1 MTDQKTV
8 QAADEALRFDR
19 DEAATLDEQVAAAQ
33 RLTGAGEAAG
43 EYDQASAAPAKSPE
57 ECAEALRKRLAGNHG
72 NTLAY
77 LACLK
82 ACLGDPRPYREVE
95 ESLLGSAAFALST
108 QTPHTLIGLLVADG
122 GIERIEVA
130 EGSEGAIEGEAATG
144 AEGADEAHV
153 ASEPAEQLA
162 SALAAPVAPEAPALA
177 AGDLVAVS
185 ILAGEAPAPAFA
197 AEAPAPATE
206 PAALVFAPASESGAA
221 QPAPEA
227 PASAEQPASAPET
240 SASTAVAAS
249 EVPASAPAPADQPV
263 DFLLATTPVGRAVL
277 AEYDVAARLERLVAS
292 EPEGY
297 LDAYLVVL
305 DACEGEGAT
314 LKQIEAAL
322 CGHPALSS
330 PKRVYAG
337 YFISKL
343 ETVGAIAWRDAW
355 HITDDGRR
363 ALEALAAQPL

>member
-1 MTDQKTV
+1 MTDEKTV
-8 QAADEALRFDR
+8 QVTDEALRFDR

-43 EYDQASAAPAKSPE
+43 EHDQALTAPAKSPE

-95 ESLLGSAAFALST
+95 ESLLGSAAFGLST

-122 GIERIEVA
+122 GIERTEVA

-144 AEGADEAHV
+144 AEGAGEAHV
-153 ASEPAEQLA
+153 ASEPAEQFA

-185 ILAGEAPAPAFA
+185 ILAGETPAPAFA
-197 AEAPAPATE
+197 
-206 PAALVFAPASESGAA
+206 
-221 QPAPEA
+221 
-227 PASAEQPASAPET
+227 
-240 SASTAVAAS
+240 S
-249 EVPASAPAPADQPV
+249 EVPAPASAPADQPV
-263 DFLLATTPVGRAVL
+263 DFLLATTPAGRAVL

-292 EPEGY
+292 EPGGY

-322 CGHPALSS
+322 CGHPALVS

-343 ETVGAIAWRDAW
+343 ETVGAIAWHDAW
-355 HITDDGRR
+355 QLTDDGQR

>member
-8 QAADEALRFDR
+8 QATDEALRFDR

-43 EYDQASAAPAKSPE
+43 EHDQARAAPAKSPE

-122 GIERIEVA
+122 GIERTEVA

-177 AGDLVAVS
+177 AGGLVAVS

-197 AEAPAPATE
+197 GEAPAPATE
-206 PAALVFAPASESGAA
+206 PAALVFATASESGAA

-227 PASAEQPASAPET
+227 PASA
-240 SASTAVAAS
+240 
-249 EVPASAPAPADQPV
+249 PADQPV
-263 DFLLATTPVGRAVL
+263 DFLLATTPAGRAVL

-314 LKQIEAAL
+314 LKQIEASL
-322 CGHPALSS
+322 CGHPALVS

-355 HITDDGRR
+355 HITDDGQR